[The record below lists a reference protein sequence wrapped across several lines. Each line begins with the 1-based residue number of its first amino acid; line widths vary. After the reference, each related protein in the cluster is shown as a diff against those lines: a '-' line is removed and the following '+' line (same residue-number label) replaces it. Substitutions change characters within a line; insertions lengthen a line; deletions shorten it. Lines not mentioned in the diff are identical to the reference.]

1 MVYWGSGVWEVDVAV
16 CVCVSVICRKPVDKD
31 SSIVADELAASQRKN
46 DTVVAYYYCDYR
58 TQVAQPLALALGNI
72 LRILI
77 ERLPSF
83 PASVR
88 ELCEKCRREG
98 RVPSPSELEHHIR
111 AISANFSRCFILV
124 DAMDEFSIEDPV
136 QTSKMTKLLDSLAAA
151 GLQILVTSRIMPSP
165 SLTTS
170 HVIEALSADESDIR
184 SYVAHAL
191 HADDSLVDILDNQ
204 LEADIG
210 NAVVGQAKGM

>member
-1 MVYWGSGVWEVDVAV
+1 MWEVDVAV
-16 CVCVSVICRKPVDKD
+16 CVYWGVCVKLADKNR
-31 SSIVADELAASQRKN
+31 SFIADELATLQRKN
-46 DTVVAYYYCDYR
+46 GSVVAYYYCDYR
-58 TQVAQPLALALGNI
+58 TQVAQPLSLALGNI

-83 PASVR
+83 PATVR

-98 RVPSPSELEHHIR
+98 SVPSPSELEHHIR
-111 AISANFSRCFILV
+111 AISASFSRCFILV

-136 QTSKMTKLLDSLAAA
+136 QTSQMTKLLDSLAAA
-151 GLQILVTSRIMPSP
+151 GLQVLVTSRVMPSP

-170 HVIEALSADESDIR
+170 HVIETLSADESDIR
-184 SYVAHAL
+184 NYVAHAL
-191 HADDSLVDILDNQ
+191 HADDSLVDIIDSQ

-210 NAVVGQAKGM
+210 NAVVEQAKGM